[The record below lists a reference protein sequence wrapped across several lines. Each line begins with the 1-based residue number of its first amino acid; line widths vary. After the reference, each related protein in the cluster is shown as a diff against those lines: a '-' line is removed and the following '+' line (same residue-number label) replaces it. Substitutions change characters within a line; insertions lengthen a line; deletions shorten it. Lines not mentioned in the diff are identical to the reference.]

1 MSAPSVLVLAC
12 GALARELNALLK
24 VNDLTNA
31 KVECLPAALH
41 NRPELIPGLLRK
53 RLVEVQGSYD
63 QVLVGYADCGT
74 GGEIDRVCTEFDVER
89 LPGSHCY
96 EFYLPA
102 GAFEVL
108 HYDAPGTFYLTDYL
122 ATHFERLVIDGLGI
136 AEHPELFDAYF
147 GNYQKVVF
155 ISQTGEAKESAAAA
169 SAATRLK
176 LPLEIVEAGWG
187 QLGVS
192 VAALSSEKNIAADEA
207 STPVMVSR

>member
-12 GALARELNALLK
+12 GALARELTTLFK

-31 KVECLPAALH
+31 KVEYLPATLH
-41 NRPELIPGLLRK
+41 NRPKLIS
-53 RLVEVQGSYD
+53 RLVRERLIEVRGSYD
-63 QVLVGYADCGT
+63 RVLVGYADCGT
-74 GGEIDRVCTEFDVER
+74 GGEIDRVCAEFDVER

-108 HYDAPGTFYLTDYL
+108 HDDEPGTFYLTDYL

-136 AEHPELFDAYF
+136 TEHPELFDTYF
-147 GNYQKVVF
+147 ANYKKMVF
-155 ISQTGEAKESAAAA
+155 ISQAGEAKGIDAAA
-169 SAATRLK
+169 SAAARLK

-187 QLGVS
+187 QLGAS
-192 VAALSSEKNIAADEA
+192 VAALSSETVIGAHEA

>member
-1 MSAPSVLVLAC
+1 
-12 GALARELNALLK
+12 
-24 VNDLTNA
+24 
-31 KVECLPAALH
+31 
-41 NRPELIPGLLRK
+41 
-53 RLVEVQGSYD
+53 
-63 QVLVGYADCGT
+63 
-74 GGEIDRVCTEFDVER
+74 
-89 LPGSHCY
+89 
-96 EFYLPA
+96 
-102 GAFEVL
+102 
-108 HYDAPGTFYLTDYL
+108 
-122 ATHFERLVIDGLGI
+122 LGI

-192 VAALSSEKNIAADEA
+192 VAALSSEKIIAADEA